1 MNKEFLM
8 WKRFLGIMA
17 AALCV
22 LNLTVGSAF
31 SADLVKV
38 PTAWL
43 DEHETFLMWYAKGK
57 GWDKE
62 AGLDLTM
69 MPFDSGKNIVESL
82 AAYDWAVAG
91 CGAVPA
97 LTTPLSDYL
106 YIIAVAN
113 DESAN
118 NAIYVRKDSPI
129 LGAKGTNP
137 SYPNVYGS
145 AVTVQKADILYP
157 KSTSAHYLLATWL
170 RILGL
175 SEKDVKL
182 QEMEP
187 TPALS
192 AFTGGVGDA
201 VALWAPL
208 TYEAEAKGFKSVA
221 NSKDCGITQLV
232 LLVANRRFADQQIL
246 HEQVQAFLKMY
257 MRGIEALRAKPA
269 KELAVDYVRFYKE
282 WTGRDLT
289 PEMAV
294 ADIQSHPVFTLEE
307 QLAMFAPGGSVQKAL
322 NEIVDFSISHGSFTP
337 EQIDK
342 MKGKTQVAARFL
354 EAIK

>member
-1 MNKEFLM
+1 MIFGKMKSL
-8 WKRFLGIMA
+8 LAVLALALLLAPA
-17 AALCV
+17 AQAAPAKLS
-22 LNLTVGSAF
+22 SA
-31 SADLVKV
+31 
-38 PTAWL
+38 WMG
-43 DEHETFLMWYAKGK
+43 EHETFVAWYAKQQ

-232 LLVANRRFADQQIL
+232 LLVANRRFADQ
-246 HEQVQAFLKMY
+246 HPEQVQAFLKMY
-257 MRGIEALRAKPA
+257 MRGIEALARQARQGACRRLRPFLQGMDRPRADA
-269 KELAVDYVRFYKE
+269 
-282 WTGRDLT
+282 
-289 PEMAV
+289 
-294 ADIQSHPVFTLEE
+294 
-307 QLAMFAPGGSVQKAL
+307 
-322 NEIVDFSISHGSFTP
+322 
-337 EQIDK
+337 
-342 MKGKTQVAARFL
+342 
-354 EAIK
+354 

>member
-1 MNKEFLM
+1 M
-8 WKRFLGIMA
+8 
-17 AALCV
+17 
-22 LNLTVGSAF
+22 
-31 SADLVKV
+31 
-38 PTAWL
+38 
-43 DEHETFLMWYAKGK
+43 
-57 GWDKE
+57 
-62 AGLDLTM
+62 
-69 MPFDSGKNIVESL
+69 
-82 AAYDWAVAG
+82 
-91 CGAVPA
+91 PA

-129 LGAKGTNP
+129 LEAKGTNP

-232 LLVANRRFADQQIL
+232 LLVANRRFADQ
-246 HEQVQAFLKMY
+246 HPEQVQAFLKMY

-342 MKGKTQVAARFL
+342 MKGKTQVAVRFL

>member
-1 MNKEFLM
+1 MLITTLKSLV
-8 WKRFLGIMA
+8 
-17 AALCV
+17 AALALSLLLAPAAQAEPV
-22 LNLTVGSAF
+22 KMPSA
-31 SADLVKV
+31 
-38 PTAWL
+38 WMG
-43 DEHETFLMWYAKGK
+43 EHETFVAWYAKQQ

-62 AGLDLTM
+62 AGLNLTM

-129 LGAKGTNP
+129 LKAKGTNP
-137 SYPNVYGS
+137 SYPEVCGS
-145 AVTVQKADILYP
+145 AVSVQKTSILYP
-157 KSTSAHYLLATWL
+157 KSTSAHYLLDSWL

-175 SEKDVKL
+175 TEKDVKL
-182 QEMEP
+182 EEMEP

-221 NSKDCGITQLV
+221 TSKDCGITQLV
-232 LLVANRRFADQQIL
+232 LLVANRRFADA
-246 HEQVQAFLKMY
+246 HPEQVQAFLKMY
-257 MRGIEALRAKPA
+257 MRGIDALRSRPA
-269 KELAVDYVRFYKE
+269 KDFASEYIRFYKE
-282 WTGRDLT
+282 WTGYTLT
-289 PEMAV
+289 PAMAI
-294 ADIQSHPVFTLEE
+294 ADLESHQVFSLKE
-307 QLAMFAPGGSVQKAL
+307 QLAMFEGGNVQVAL
-322 NEIVDFSISHGSFTP
+322 SGVVDFSINHGTFTP
-337 EQIDK
+337 EQIDR
-342 MKGKTQVAARFL
+342 MKSKTKATARFL
-354 EAIK
+354 EAIR

>member
-1 MNKEFLM
+1 MIFGKIKSL
-8 WKRFLGIMA
+8 LAVLALALLLAPA
-17 AALCV
+17 AQAAPAKLS
-22 LNLTVGSAF
+22 SA
-31 SADLVKV
+31 
-38 PTAWL
+38 WMG
-43 DEHETFLMWYAKGK
+43 EHETFVAWYAKQQ

-232 LLVANRRFADQQIL
+232 LLVANRRFADQ
-246 HEQVQAFLKMY
+246 HPEQVQVFLKMY

-282 WTGRDLT
+282 WTGRELT

-294 ADIQSHPVFTLEE
+294 ADIQSHPVFTLDE
-307 QLAMFAPGGSVQKAL
+307 QLAMLAPGGSVQKAL